1 MSHCRVTSKVVLC
14 LFSAFGLLG
23 STAFSQQTSSREA
36 SAADTLVLAP
46 FEVNSKSDKGY
57 GATES
62 VSASRVNVPIMDLAN
77 SLITINP
84 QLIQDI
90 NPLEISDAAK
100 YVSGV
105 NLATAHYGGQ
115 FTVRGYNI
123 IGANHRDGLPE
134 VGIGPPGGGAMD
146 FTGVERLEIIKGPA
160 GTLYG
165 AHGVG
170 GLINY
175 VTLKPS
181 PEYAASI
188 KLTTGS
194 DSFMRADLQTT
205 GPLTKDKSLLF
216 RLDAAYQDANL
227 QFGLPFDRE
236 AIAPYLEYRIG
247 SRSKI
252 WTRFR
257 YLKAHVASDTASWFT
272 DVNLDFST
280 FIPRTV
286 YTAESDEFR
295 ESIYRN
301 YELGMSTSVEV
312 GESTWDFRLVARAAL
327 NSWNQIT
334 YQLFNYNMLNSA
346 GVVIGHFGTNA
357 ALPTDR
363 FDNPNLAQIIANRV
377 VLDDPR
383 SFDDGLINLDI
394 VGNFKLGPTKHQFLT
409 NMAGTMNQ
417 AYVINYQY
425 DYPDIDVTDGDI
437 THLAGD
443 PKTYRT
449 NKRRV
454 QESKTNGHAVAFGF
468 QDNMSVLNDRLI
480 LVGGARYDWRQQTDT
495 NIFLNAGGITE
506 NVNQWT
512 FKYGA
517 VGKVAKGVALFYNYS
532 ETFSPVVTRDVT
544 NNQRFPNL
552 LGSTKEGGI
561 KTDLFDSRLI
571 ATFSYFDMVLENSTI
586 FVNDPMGGP
595 GKLIAE
601 GTALTK
607 GWELDVA
614 ASPVQGLNLIV
625 GVEDISSKTDS
636 GVRRRG
642 VSQGV
647 SYKIF
652 GTYQFQKGLLKG
664 LTFGGGY
671 NYQNK
676 RAGDTV
682 DILKLPA
689 YDLAEAMIAYGREH
703 WRLQLNVYN
712 LLDDTFPLTSVNRN
726 KIWAS
731 EPRNFRLSASYN
743 F

>member
-1 MSHCRVTSKVVLC
+1 MSNSSVTSKVGLC
-14 LFSAFGLLG
+14 LLGASLFG
-23 STAFSQQTSSREA
+23 TPAFSQQTTPRPVTEG
-36 SAADTLVLAP
+36 DTLVLAP

-84 QLIQDI
+84 QLIEDI

-134 VGIGPPGGGAMD
+134 VGIGPSGGGATD

-170 GLINY
+170 GLINF
-175 VTLKPS
+175 VSLKPS
-181 PEYAASI
+181 PEYATAV
-188 KLTTGS
+188 KLTLGS
-194 DSFMRADLQTT
+194 DSFMRADLQAT
-205 GPLTKDKSLLF
+205 GPLTKDKNLLF
-216 RLDAAYQDANL
+216 RLDAGYQDAEL
-227 QFGLPFDRE
+227 QFGLPFDRK
-236 AIAPYLEYRIG
+236 AIVPYLEYRIG
-247 SRSKI
+247 SRSKV
-252 WTRFR
+252 WAR
-257 YLKAHVASDTASWFT
+257 YRYFQASVASDTASWFT
-272 DVNLDFST
+272 DVNFNFSK
-280 FIPRTV
+280 FIPRTA
-286 YTAESDEFR
+286 YTAESDEIR

-312 GESTWDFRLVARAAL
+312 GDTSWDFRLVARAGI
-327 NSWNQIT
+327 NSWNQVT

-346 GVVIGHFGTNA
+346 GAVIGRLGTNA

-363 FDNPNLAQIIANRV
+363 FDNPALARIVANRV

-383 SFDDGLINLDI
+383 SFDDGLVNMDV
-394 VGNFKLGPTKHQFLT
+394 VGNFNLGPTKHQLLT
-409 NMAGTMNQ
+409 NMAGTMNK
-417 AYVINYQY
+417 AYVINWQY
-425 DYPDIDVTDGDI
+425 DYPDIDVTNGNI
-437 THLAGD
+437 THVSGD
-443 PKTYRT
+443 PKSYRT
-449 NKRRV
+449 NRRRA
-454 QESKTNGHAVAFGF
+454 QENKTNGHAVAFGA

-480 LVGGARYDWRQQTDT
+480 LVAGARYDWRQQTDT
-495 NIFLNAGGITE
+495 NIFLNAGGVTE

-512 FKYGA
+512 FKYGV
-517 VGKVAKGVALFYNYS
+517 VGKVAKGVSLFYNYS
-532 ETFSPVVTRDVT
+532 ETFSPVITRDVT
-544 NNQRFPNL
+544 TNQRFPNL

-561 KTDLFDSRLI
+561 KTDLFNSRLI

-614 ASPVQGLNLIV
+614 GSPLPGLNLIV
-625 GVEDISSKTDS
+625 GVEDIDSKTDG

-647 SYKIF
+647 SYKVF
-652 GTYQFQKGLLKG
+652 GTYSFPEGPLKG
-664 LTFGGGY
+664 FTIGGGY

-682 DILKLPA
+682 DILKMPA
-689 YDLAEAMIAYGREH
+689 YDLAEAMIAYEREN
-703 WRLQLNVYN
+703 WRVQLNVYN

-731 EPRNFRLSASYN
+731 EPRNFRLSASYK